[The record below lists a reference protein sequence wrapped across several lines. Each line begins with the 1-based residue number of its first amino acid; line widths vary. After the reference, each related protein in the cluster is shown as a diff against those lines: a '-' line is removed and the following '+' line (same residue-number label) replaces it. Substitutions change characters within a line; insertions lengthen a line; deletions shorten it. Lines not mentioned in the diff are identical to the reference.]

1 MRIIGSLLPLLLCA
15 APARAG
21 VTMNSE
27 SVSRYEGG
35 SNKTSQVH
43 YIEPEYSR
51 LEMSVNYQDPEKKGR
66 STQKSV
72 VITRLDKKV
81 VWTLMPS
88 SKGYCEFTFDELRKA
103 MNSGSSLVPD
113 GAVPAGYSYKKTG
126 GSKKI
131 AGLHSEEYAF
141 GGKGLNGKAWVAGA
155 GDFRDA
161 SVFYAAQAE
170 ALGFGSSPAPGMLMA
185 YEASSEG
192 TEHAMT
198 VKSVKA
204 GDIPAERFA
213 LPDGYKKMNGSA
225 WKGYQKNFDRKMIM
239 EQVKKKLK
247 EEAKARAKK
256 AASEK
261 GKDAVKKGL
270 KGLVGF

>member
-1 MRIIGSLLPLLLCA
+1 MRTIRLLLPLLLCA

-35 SNKTSQVH
+35 TNKTSQVH

-66 STQKSV
+66 GTQKSV

-81 VWTLMPS
+81 VWMLMPA

-103 MNSGSSLVPD
+103 MNSGSGPVPD

-126 GSKKI
+126 GSRKI
-131 AGLHSEEYAF
+131 AGLDSDEYAF
-141 GGKGLNGKAWVAGA
+141 GGKGLNGKAWVTGA
-155 GDFRDA
+155 GNFRDA
-161 SVFYAAQAE
+161 SSFYAAQAK
-170 ALGFGSSPAPGMLMA
+170 ALGFGSAPAPGMLMA

-192 TEHAMT
+192 TEHSMI
-198 VKSVKA
+198 VKSVRT
-204 GDIPAERFA
+204 GGIPAEKFA
-213 LPDGYKKMNGSA
+213 LPAGYKKMNASA
-225 WKGYQKNFDRKMIM
+225 WQDYQKNFDRKMVM
-239 EQVKKKLK
+239 DRMKQKLK
-247 EEAKARAKK
+247 EEAKERAKK